1 MPRNHRFINNDNVH
15 SKMKNRENS
24 KAKLYR
30 IVAIFVLLGMALGT
44 VSYYGGKIQTG
55 NRGFISGESEWAKA
69 QKKSVIYLLQ
79 FVRTEDVRYYEK
91 IEESLRVIEADRIAR
106 EELLSETPDIE
117 RARQG
122 FINGNNH
129 PEDVEEMI
137 WVLLNFQNLNQIEI
151 ALNHW
156 KTGDEF
162 VAEFRSLADEIKHQ
176 FSIDGADDQKKAEF
190 YERINR
196 VDEQL
201 TLSEQN
207 FSEAMSAAARRVG
220 EYIFWLNVFLSSIFI
235 ILAAY
240 YSINY
245 MRHLRGANAK
255 LVRSEHKFRNVL
267 DHSRDV
273 IYQIN
278 IGSDRYDYMSS
289 SVNEMLGLD
298 PEKVMNGGPKMIL
311 ERTHPDDLERMKKR
325 QKQNQSEN
333 VEQTMVQD
341 SEFRVKRADG
351 NYIWVN
357 NKRSLVRDEDGTP
370 VAIVGN
376 VRDISVRKYQMEKLD
391 QSLNEKQTLLAE
403 IHHRVKN
410 NLAIV
415 SSLIEL
421 QKDEVD
427 PVLKPAFRNVQSRI
441 KSIALIHEK
450 LYENT
455 IFSEV
460 ELADYLRELSE
471 MISHTYHSKQN
482 RVTIAL
488 ELDDVKVDMTTA
500 VPVGLICNELI
511 NNCFKHAFQ
520 EKSEGNVTI
529 SLRKKGNFVEV
540 IVADDGDGLPEDFSM
555 ESSKSLGVTLLTVL
569 TNQIGGEL
577 RTESKSGSQFILT
590 FPVRDGEAI
599 NKTERKAV

>member
-1 MPRNHRFINNDNVH
+1 
-15 SKMKNRENS
+15 MKNSENS

-91 IEESLRVIEADRIAR
+91 IEESLRAIEANRRAR
-106 EELLSETPDIE
+106 EELISETPDVE
-117 RARQG
+117 KAWRE

-129 PEDVEEMI
+129 QEDVDEMI
-137 WVLLNFQNLNQIEI
+137 WVLLNFQT
-151 ALNHW
+151 LNHIEDALYHW
-156 KTGDEF
+156 ETGDEIID
-162 VAEFRSLADEIKHQ
+162 EFRTLADAIRGRITG
-176 FSIDGADDQKKAEF
+176 SGADDQEKLEF
-190 YERINR
+190 YERIDR
-196 VDEQL
+196 IDEQL

-220 EYIFWLNVFLSSIFI
+220 EYIFWSNIFLSSIFI

-255 LVRSEHKFRNVL
+255 LARSEHKFRNVL

-278 IGSDRYDYMSS
+278 IGSEKYDYMSS
-289 SVNEMLGLD
+289 SVKEMLGLD
-298 PEKVMNGGPKMIL
+298 PEKVMSGGPEMIL

-325 QKQNQSEN
+325 QKQNQSGN

-351 NYIWVN
+351 TYIWVN
-357 NKRSLVRDEDGTP
+357 NKRSIVRDENGIP

-427 PVLKPAFRNVQSRI
+427 PVLKPSFRNVQSRI

-450 LYENT
+450 LYETT

-460 ELADYLRELSE
+460 ELADYLQELSD

-520 EKSEGNVTI
+520 EKTKGNITI
-529 SLRKKGNFVEV
+529 SLREKGNIVEV

-555 ESSKSLGVTLLTVL
+555 DNSKSLGVTLLTVL

-577 RTESKSGSQFILT
+577 RAESKSGSQFILT
-590 FPVRDGEAI
+590 FPVREDETI